1 MKPEMIFLCS
11 NFKRGTLFK
20 ITEPLAVNRVDL
32 GHWITLAQEQK
43 GKLLTN
49 SWIRFD
55 SRRARMLV
63 LAINMHRASTPWLAQ
78 ANHIFTQLHTTSQL
92 EDYVCVTEITF
103 ILRCLP
109 NTHNTEGPEGY
120 LFICPPENFRT
131 GVDSFQ
137 WPNCPAYWSH
147 DPSGTARLSTEDAK
161 AFGFPVIHIETRVY
175 GCSWD
180 ARVYEGLRRFHR
192 GRGFDPDSQEAAIH
206 LGYPLYKL
214 SSVVTRFE
222 CVD

>member
-1 MKPEMIFLCS
+1 M
-11 NFKRGTLFK
+11 
-20 ITEPLAVNRVDL
+20 
-32 GHWITLAQEQK
+32 
-43 GKLLTN
+43 
-49 SWIRFD
+49 
-55 SRRARMLV
+55 
-63 LAINMHRASTPWLAQ
+63 
-78 ANHIFTQLHTTSQL
+78 
-92 EDYVCVTEITF
+92 TEITF

-109 NTHNTEGPEGY
+109 NTHSTQGPEGY
-120 LFICPPENFRT
+120 LFVCPPENFRT

-222 CVD
+222 CGEQNFSLALLCSTYILRKLIEERLSANTRTLLFVRSWVTCKSSSGRT